1 MGAVSEA
8 RQLVGSVKL
17 PDDDAKLKGLR
28 YVGKLKE
35 VPVEGDEVTWIEA
48 GEHFGMAPMVADG
61 QNSPIVGQTGYN
73 QWKSAPVH
81 ARLAKRFTNE
91 ELARLVSPDARLR
104 MDAKAH
110 IGKEIKDSQRRIKF
124 TKEYVAHCAV
134 ARGAFKFVSND
145 PQTRMNLN
153 LTFPIK
159 TKTAGTLW
167 SDAANAT
174 PVDDIQSWLDELEL
188 AGNEFPSIMRL
199 SKKVW
204 DNLKA
209 TTQFKAQFT
218 SYLRT
223 QGMDVGDVPKGLLT
237 PEMAAKALGWP
248 MIEIYSK
255 RNALKFTAA
264 NAETAAS
271 NVTIELLGQGG
282 LGDTFGLNVG
292 DKLLIGYDEQASS
305 WDEETVV
312 ETVTDG
318 VSVVADISNDIAA
331 GATIV
336 ARPTMHPE
344 NMVTFI
350 VDESDM
356 SFLQPSYG
364 IEVSGNTIRPAA
376 FRGLTSTVF
385 TSGEPGLVVYRR
397 VWEAFG
403 FKFDPRKVLSA
414 TVL

>member
-8 RQLVGSVKL
+8 RQLVGGVTL
-17 PDDDAKLKGLR
+17 PDDDAKLQGLR

-35 VPVEGDEVTWIEA
+35 TPIEGDEVTWIDSA
-48 GEHFGMAPMVADG
+48 EHFGMAPMVADG
-61 QNSPIVGQTGYN
+61 QNSPIYGQTGYN

-81 ARLAKRFTNE
+81 ARMAKRFTNE
-91 ELARLVSPDARLR
+91 ELAKLVSPDKRYR
-104 MDAKAH
+104 MDAKRH
-110 IGKEIKDSQRRIKF
+110 IAKEVADSMRRIKF

-145 PQTRMNLN
+145 PQNRMNLN
-153 LTFPIK
+153 LAFPIK

-174 PVDDIQSWLDELEL
+174 PIDDIQSWLDELEL

-248 MIEIYSK
+248 AIEIYNK
-255 RNALKFTAA
+255 RNALKFTAS
-264 NAETAAS
+264 NAETAGA
-271 NVTIELLGQGG
+271 NVTIELLGQSG

-292 DKLLIGYDEQASS
+292 DKLLVGYDEQAGS
-305 WDEETVV
+305 WTEETTV

-318 VSVVADISNDIAA
+318 VSIVADISNNITA
-331 GATIV
+331 GDVIV
-336 ARPTMHPE
+336 ARPTLHPE

-350 VDESDM
+350 VDEGDM
-356 SFLQPSYG
+356 EFLQPSYG
-364 IEVSGNTIRPAA
+364 IEASGSSIKPAA
-376 FRGLTSTVF
+376 FRGLTSAVF
-385 TSGEPGLVVYRR
+385 TNGEPNLIVYRR